1 MGSGTGLDM
10 RAEDALGDSSVITA
24 VNVLGTGPDGDW
36 LTSISSFLSTTYK
49 CFTFTADDMVRR
61 KRYTT
66 DFCTSPHLIVPC
78 RMQKTAKNVHCDC

>member
-10 RAEDALGDSSVITA
+10 RAEDALDDSSVITA

-49 CFTFTADDMVRR
+49 CFTFTNVTRQISAQVLISLSLVGCR
-61 KRYTT
+61 KRPR
-66 DFCTSPHLIVPC
+66 TSTV
-78 RMQKTAKNVHCDC
+78 TAEFHEL